1 MSAWSV
7 VTVTAAPA
15 LAEALESFLLD
26 RGAPG
31 LQTEDIAGQVRIT
44 AHFAAAFSL
53 DELEAYITTLLEL
66 SPGVAR
72 PAVALGSASDD
83 GWADNWKEHFPPLT
97 LGERLFVHPP
107 WVAAIPPGRI
117 GIELDPGMAFGTG
130 HHAST
135 RGCLLLLEP
144 ALRAVP
150 NARVLDLGT
159 GSGILAIAAAKLGA
173 AEVWGVDIDADAC
186 AVAIENIAV
195 NRVGE
200 RVRITPD
207 LAAVAGRF
215 DIVVANLLAGL
226 LVEYAGAIAAR
237 LHRGG
242 RAIGAGVL
250 GAEASMVRAAW
261 RAAGLADDGE
271 QSDEG
276 WIALAARRQ

>member
-1 MSAWSV
+1 MSAWTV

-31 LQTEDIAGQVRIT
+31 LQTEDIAGNVRIT
-44 AHFAAAFSL
+44 AHFADPFAR
-53 DELEAYITTLLEL
+53 DELDAYIATLLEL

-72 PAVALGSASDD
+72 PAVALGTATDD
-83 GWADNWKEHFPPLT
+83 GWAENWKEHFPPLPI
-97 LGERLFVHPP
+97 GERLFVHPP
-107 WVAAIPPGRI
+107 WVDAIPFGRI

-135 RGCLLLLEP
+135 RGCLLLLEE

-150 NARVLDLGT
+150 SARVLDLGT

-173 AEVWGVDIDADAC
+173 AEVWGVDIDTDAC
-186 AVAIENIAV
+186 AVAIENVAV
-195 NRVGE
+195 NRVGD

-207 LAAVAGRF
+207 LAAVAGQF

-226 LVEYAGAIAAR
+226 LVDYAAEIAAR
-237 LHRGG
+237 VQRGG

-250 GAEASMVRAAW
+250 CEEAPQVRAAW
-261 RAAGLADDGE
+261 RRAGLADDGE
-271 QSDEG
+271 QIDDG